1 MKTLLKCL
9 FCLSFL
15 TWFFIRDSSANDYKY
30 YISATWNVATPA
42 NLTIADRF
50 GNGYGIIANVGAKSG
65 ILNIGLKAGYRFYID
80 RHYYGVGRD
89 WHSSRI
95 GSLRLYNLNVRFGTD
110 LFKRESDLI
119 IFSGISTG
127 IYHCQWRSSSS
138 SMYREGMRLSER
150 TGTRTFWGFEFDI
163 GFEIPIA
170 TNVSVRSE
178 IDYSYLV
185 TDIRTHYWYYR
196 KFDDGSVYELNDTQ
210 EYKSINLG
218 GKLFG
223 IGAVYYF
230 GR

>member
-1 MKTLLKCL
+1 MKTFLKC
-9 FCLSFL
+9 FFYLSIL
-15 TWFFIRDSSANDYKY
+15 TWIFIRDSSASDYKY
-30 YISATWNVATPA
+30 YISATRNFATPA

-50 GNGYGIIANVGAKSG
+50 GNGYGVIATCGAKRG
-65 ILNIGLKAGYRFYID
+65 ILNIGLKAGYRTYFD
-80 RHYYGVGRD
+80 RHFYGVGRD

-95 GSLRLYNLNVRFGTD
+95 GRLRLYNLNVRFGTD
-110 LFKRESDLI
+110 LFKKESHLI

-127 IYHCQWRSSSS
+127 IYHCQWQSSSS
-138 SMYREGMRLSER
+138 SMGEGISLSER

-185 TDIRTHYWYYR
+185 TDIRTHYWYYK
-196 KFDDGSVYELNDTQ
+196 KFSDESVDERNSIR

-230 GR
+230 GG